1 LNRNAILNLVQSR
14 FPNLLALYAFGSR
27 VTGQATSESDL
38 DLAILVDGPVDPFA
52 IFTLA
57 GEIAEIAGLEVDLVD
72 LRAASTVMQHQ
83 IITTGERWWQRD
95 SRAAR
100 YEATIL
106 NMKTSLDEARAGLI
120 GDILKRGSVYGR

>member
-1 LNRNAILNLVQSR
+1 MNRNAILNLVQSR

-38 DLAILVDGPVDPFA
+38 DLAILVDGPIDPYSTFL
-52 IFTLA
+52 LA

-95 SRAAR
+95 SRAAL

>member
-14 FPNLLALYAFGSR
+14 FTNLLALYAFGSR

-83 IITTGERWWQRD
+83 IITTGERWWQRG
-95 SRAAR
+95 SCAAF

>member
-1 LNRNAILNLVQSR
+1 MNRNAILNLVQSR

-57 GEIAEIAGLEVDLVD
+57 GEIAESAGLEVDLGE

-83 IITTGERWWQRD
+83 
-95 SRAAR
+95 
-100 YEATIL
+100 
-106 NMKTSLDEARAGLI
+106 
-120 GDILKRGSVYGR
+120 

>member
-1 LNRNAILNLVQSR
+1 MNRNAILNLVQSR

-72 LRAASTVMQHQ
+72 LRAASTVMQYQ
-83 IITTGERWWQRD
+83 IITSGERLWQRD
-95 SRAAR
+95 SRAAL

-106 NMKTSLDEARAGLI
+106 NMKTALDEARAGLI
-120 GDILKRGSVYGR
+120 GDILKRGTVYGR

>member
-1 LNRNAILNLVQSR
+1 MNRNAILNLVQRR

-27 VTGQATSESDL
+27 VTGQATSESVL
-38 DLAILVDGPVDPFA
+38 DLAILVDGLVDPFA

-57 GEIAEIAGLEVDLVD
+57 GEIAGLEVDLVD

-95 SRAAR
+95 SCAAL

>member
-1 LNRNAILNLVQSR
+1 MNRNAILNLVQSR

>member
-1 LNRNAILNLVQSR
+1 MNRNAILNLVQSR

-120 GDILKRGSVYGR
+120 GDILNRGSVYGR